1 MNGTL
6 LARTA
11 PLTQLLHRNVATSRS
26 HESDLLKTGA
36 IELEDGLR
44 VWFRPIRPDDAGRL
58 QEFHGR
64 LSPESQRMRFFSPLR
79 ALSRG
84 MAKRL
89 TNVDFEK
96 RVALVACFPG
106 DDAIRGVARY
116 EVARDGSTAE
126 MAFVVEDSL
135 QGRGVGKIMLHLLA
149 RHARAMGISRLVAD
163 VLPENRHMLAMFEN
177 CDFPQETVWRTES
190 VRVTLDISRGGC
202 SRHLLAG

>member
-6 LARTA
+6 LATMA
-11 PLTQLLHRNVATSRS
+11 PVPQLLARNAATSRS

-44 VWFRPIRPDDAGRL
+44 VWFRPIRPDDAPRL
-58 QEFHGR
+58 QEFHRR

-79 ALSRG
+79 ELSRG

-89 TNVDFEK
+89 TDVDFQQ
-96 RVALVACFPG
+96 RAALVGCFPG
-106 DDAIRGVARY
+106 DDAIRAVARY
-116 EVARDGSTAE
+116 EVVRDGVTAE
-126 MAFVVEDSL
+126 IAFVVEDGL

-163 VLPENRHMLAMFEN
+163 VLPENRHMLAMFES
-177 CDFPQETVWRTES
+177 CDFPQHTTWSAES

-202 SRHLLAG
+202 SRHLRAG